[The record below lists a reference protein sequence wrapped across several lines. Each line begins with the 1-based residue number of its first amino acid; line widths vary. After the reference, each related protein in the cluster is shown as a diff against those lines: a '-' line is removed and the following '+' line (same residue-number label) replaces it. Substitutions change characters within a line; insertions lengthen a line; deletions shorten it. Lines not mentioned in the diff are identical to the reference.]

1 MPIPTATGTRANP
14 TRPTP
19 TERGNRA
26 EVMSVAQPCGR
37 AALIVRLRRL
47 EGQIR
52 GVARMIDAEEP
63 CLDILTQI
71 KAAERALQSVALLL
85 VEEHLR
91 EKLAQIDDDGGSYDQ
106 KALEDD
112 ATNLVRL
119 VAPGRGEQ
127 T

>member
-1 MPIPTATGTRANP
+1 MPTRTATGTRVNP
-14 TRPTP
+14 TRRTP
-19 TERGNRA
+19 TDSGTRT
-26 EVMSVAQPCGR
+26 EVMSVAPPCGR